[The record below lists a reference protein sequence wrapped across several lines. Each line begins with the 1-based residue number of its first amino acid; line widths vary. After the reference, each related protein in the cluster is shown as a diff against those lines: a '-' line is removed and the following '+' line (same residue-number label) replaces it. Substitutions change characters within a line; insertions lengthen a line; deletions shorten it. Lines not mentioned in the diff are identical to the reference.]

1 MTQRGAP
8 PRGGASVGLLND
20 LPPLEAGAVRY
31 LRHWFSGAE
40 ARSDLHQAFHGK
52 LGAPIAE
59 SAFESFGA
67 LCDFCVKHGRRPLVR
82 HGMTCSCLGA
92 DENCF
97 ANLVAAAAAG
107 DLEDAELLASLIVPP
122 KRAHQL
128 CHLAVQC
135 GLYLQQISQNAPPR
149 RTYRPGNA
157 TLH

>member
-1 MTQRGAP
+1 MQRGAP

-40 ARSDLHQAFHGK
+40 ARADLYQAFCGR
-52 LGAPIAE
+52 LGNRQAE
-59 SAFESFGA
+59 SAFECFGA
-67 LCDFCVKHGRRPLVR
+67 LCDFCVAHGRRPLVR

-97 ANLVAAAAAG
+97 ANLLGAAATG
-107 DLEDAELLASLIVPP
+107 DLEEATLLAALIVQPQ
-122 KRAHQL
+122 KA
-128 CHLAVQC
+128 LALSALAART
-135 GLYLQQISQNAPPR
+135 GPFLQQITGNIPAR
-149 RTYRPGNA
+149 RIYRPGDA